1 MTAVQI
7 DLDPSPRGDLTQ
19 LEKQMPID
27 GVNKKRRRFL
37 VATTS
42 AVGAVGAGFAA
53 VPFIKSW
60 KPSARAQAV
69 GAPVQVSLNDLEPGQ
84 ILKVQWRGQTIGVLR
99 RSDESLDLLP
109 EVDDRL
115 RDPQSLESEQP
126 EFARNEARALRD
138 EFLVVNMHCT
148 HLGCVPQV
156 IPEVGPQP
164 FDDNWKG
171 GFFCP
176 CHKSKFDMAGRV
188 FRGLPAP
195 TNLRIPPY
203 SYLDDQTLLI
213 GVNPEGA
220 A

>member
-1 MTAVQI
+1 
-7 DLDPSPRGDLTQ
+7 
-19 LEKQMPID
+19 MPTE

-37 VATTS
+37 VVATS
-42 AVGAVGAGFAA
+42 AVGAVGAAFTA

-69 GAPVQVSLNDLEPGQ
+69 GAPVQVSLQGLKPGQ

-99 RSDESLDLLP
+99 RSRETIDLLP
-109 EVDDRL
+109 EVDAEL
-115 RDPQSLESEQP
+115 RDPQSENSEQP
-126 EFARNEARALRD
+126 PFAQNEARALRD

-148 HLGCVPQV
+148 HLGCIPQLVPQ
-156 IPEVGPQP
+156 VGPQP
-164 FDDNWKG
+164 FQEDWKG

-188 FRGLPAP
+188 YKGVPAP
-195 TNLRIPPY
+195 ANLRIPPY
-203 SYLDDQTLLI
+203 SYLDDNTLII

-220 A
+220 V